1 MMAYLLLQN
10 RRSIFNWEVP
20 VARSY
25 DPEPEAV
32 VDHTPDDPA
41 PPDPPPAA
49 VFDGKRLFELKSKG
63 ADATPAE
70 VEELAKL
77 VTDERAASARLQVL
91 RLKPAMTDAE
101 KAEFDKLGLAEAD
114 AAGHPV
120 PVENADHPMTPEQSM
135 MSDILA
141 SLEHIA
147 AVLPAAAPLVQRL
160 AAMRQR
166 LTDMIS
172 PPDKK

>member
-1 MMAYLLLQN
+1 M
-10 RRSIFNWEVP
+10 
-20 VARSY
+20 ARSY

-32 VDHTPDDPA
+32 IDHTAADPA
-41 PPDPPPAA
+41 PPEPLPAA
-49 VFDGKRLFELKSKG
+49 VFDGKRLYELKSKG
-63 ADATPAE
+63 SDATPAE

-77 VTDERAASARLQVL
+77 TTDERAASARLQVL

-101 KAEFDKLGLAEAD
+101 KAEFDRLGLAEAD

-120 PVENADHPMTPEQSM
+120 PVANADHPMSPEHSM
-135 MSDILA
+135 ISDILA

-166 LTDMIS
+166 LADLIA
-172 PPDKK
+172 PPADKK